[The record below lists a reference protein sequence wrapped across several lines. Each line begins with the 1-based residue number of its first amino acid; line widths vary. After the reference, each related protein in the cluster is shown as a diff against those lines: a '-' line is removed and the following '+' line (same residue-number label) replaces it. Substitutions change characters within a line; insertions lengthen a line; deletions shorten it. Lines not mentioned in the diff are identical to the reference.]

1 MFRLAAGSVIVSG
14 LGEIAIGARAATP
27 AAVSVTDAGVT
38 FSPLLPATVRVL
50 ENNVA
55 VGGVNTTLTVHE
67 APTASV
73 VLHEPA
79 PPWVA
84 VARANGC
91 GVTPPNVKVRPDSAE
106 LPVLVSVRVC
116 RELVV
121 PFAQLP
127 KASGFELTVAVK
139 VGATPVPVSVTDAGV
154 TPSPLSPATV
164 RVLESDAAV
173 VGANTTFTVHEAP
186 TASVV
191 PHEPAPPCVAVARA
205 NGCGAPAP
213 NVKLRPDS
221 AELPVFVSV
230 SDCAAPVAPVIVSG
244 KASGFAATVAR
255 YVGARPVPP
264 KATGVGVTLP
274 PATLTDVEAA
284 PTAVGLNVTLIVH
297 EAPGANGDVQVV
309 VDPNGEE
316 AEIDANVKLALPL
329 FLSVTV

>member
-1 MFRLAAGSVIVSG
+1 V
-14 LGEIAIGARAATP
+14 GA
-27 AAVSVTDAGVT
+27 
-38 FSPLLPATVRVL
+38 
-50 ENNVA
+50 
-55 VGGVNTTLTVHE
+55 NTTFTVHE

-73 VLHEPA
+73 VRHEHARPG
-79 PPWVA
+79 VA
-84 VARANGC
+84 VARANCC
-91 GVTPPNVKVRPDSAE
+91 GAPAPNVKVRPDSAE
-106 LPVLVSVRVC
+106 LPVFVSVSDC
-116 RELVV
+116 AAPVV
-121 PFAQLP
+121 PVIVSG
-127 KASGFELTVAVK
+127 KASGFGLTVAVK
-139 VGATPVPVSVTDAGV
+139 VGGATPVPVSVTDAGV
-154 TPSPLSPATV
+154 TARPLSPATF
-164 RVLESDAAV
+164 RVLENDTTV
-173 VGANTTFTVHEAP
+173 VGANTTLTVHEAP

-191 PHEPAPPCVAVARA
+191 PHEPAPPCTAVARA

-244 KASGFAATVAR
+244 KASGFAAIVAR